1 MNDYTP
7 TTEEVRDGYELN
19 ASDLCRQPLGHRDH
33 YAEFDRWLAEHDRQ
47 VKAEAWAEGVKS
59 ERDYQ
64 WRCEDADAAGQG
76 VMIFRPKNPY
86 LNGDSK

>member
-47 VKAEAWAEGVKS
+47 VKAEAWAEGFDAGHYTGD
-59 ERDYQ
+59 EPRE
-64 WRCEDADAAGQG
+64 CEC
-76 VMIFRPKNPY
+76 KTNPY
-86 LNGDSK
+86 LNGDNK